1 MFKELVFIPKISDLR
16 CRFLRTFNSP
26 QPRDLGKQQMVNR
39 LSQKYKTYPLSRQM
53 GPWNSA
59 VVLRR
64 LLFVLAEQN
73 LLLSNPR
80 TLKLKSSDSFQDN
93 KSSNAKTQ
101 RLKSIHRMDTFF
113 PKSL

>member
-16 CRFLRTFNSP
+16 RRFPRTFNSP

-59 VVLRR
+59 VASRR

-93 KSSNAKTQ
+93 KSSNANTQ
-101 RLKSIHRMDTFF
+101 RMKRIHRMDTFF